1 VEGGKKMFVSKALKI
16 NSKNHLEIGGC
27 DCVDLVNEYGTPLYV
42 MDEGLIREN
51 CGLYKNAMD
60 KYYNGNGLVLYA
72 SKALCT
78 MAMCRIAQQE
88 GLGLDVVSGGELY
101 TAIKAGFPMDRI
113 YFHGNNKTMEELELA
128 IDSNIRRIVVDNRQ
142 ELHRINEIA
151 SSKGKTAS
159 ISFRIKPGI
168 DAHTHDFIQTG
179 QIDSKFGVA
188 LENGEALEIVSEAV
202 KLGNINVAGLHC
214 HIGSQIFDIKPFEEA
229 ARVMLEFI
237 AQIKEQ
243 LGVEI
248 EELNL
253 GGGYGIKYTPQDDP
267 IEYDKYIESVS
278 KVIRNVCDNKGIKLP
293 FIVMEPGRSIVAS
306 AGITLYKVGTIKDI
320 KGVRKYVAVDG
331 GMGDNPRFALY
342 QSKYDAVIANRP
354 DAPKT
359 EKITIAGKCC
369 ESGDLLAK
377 DIMMPEVKEGDILAV
392 LATGAYNYSMSS
404 NYNRIPRPP
413 VVLVKDGKARVI
425 VKREDYN
432 DIIRNDVLPEDL

>member
-1 VEGGKKMFVSKALKI
+1 
-16 NSKNHLEIGGC
+16 
-27 DCVDLVNEYGTPLYV
+27 VDLVNEFGTPLYV

-51 CGLYKNAMD
+51 CQLYKNAMD

-78 MAMCRIAQQE
+78 MAICRIAQQE

-113 YFHGNNKTMEELELA
+113 YFHGNNKTKEELELA
-128 IDSNIRRIVVDNRQ
+128 IDNNIRRIVVDNRQ
-142 ELHRINEIA
+142 ELNHINEIA
-151 SSKGKTAS
+151 SRKGKTVNV
-159 ISFRIKPGI
+159 SFRIKPGI

-188 LENGEALEIVSEAV
+188 LENGEALEIVTEAV
-202 KLGNINVAGLHC
+202 KLSNINVAGLHC

-237 AQIKEQ
+237 AQIKEK

-253 GGGYGIKYTPQDDP
+253 GGGYGIKYTPEDDP

-278 KVIRNVCDNKGIKLP
+278 KVIRNVCENKGIKLP

-306 AGITLYKVGTIKDI
+306 AGITLYKIGTIKDI

-331 GMGDNPRFALY
+331 GMGDNPRYALY

-432 DIIRNDVLPEDL
+432 DIIRNDIIPEDL

>member
-1 VEGGKKMFVSKALKI
+1 MFVSKALKI